1 MKKISIIIFFG
12 ALVTASPLFAMGFG
26 FYGTG
31 GLGRVDMLTIKSDG
45 DYKVSYSANNTF
57 YGGGLLFD
65 AGGSGDGFHNRLSIG
80 AESNSTFDSRY
91 EYRRLMRIGLNN
103 LFAFEVVNQGP
114 VRFFIGPLLGVQ
126 VLNGLAPTTRNEE
139 WGPNRLK
146 YSVAA
151 LAASGDPAFTAY
163 GLYYIYMDRIYK
175 RKLGAFIPVG
185 VSLGINIMLG
195 NSAALTIEAGFRC
208 GIYVLRKA
216 GFNYEG
222 YLNGGFIFG
231 AI

>member
-1 MKKISIIIFFG
+1 VG
-12 ALVTASPLFAMGFG
+12 A
-26 FYGTG
+26 
-31 GLGRVDMLTIKSDG
+31 
-45 DYKVSYSANNTF
+45 
-57 YGGGLLFD
+57 
-65 AGGSGDGFHNRLSIG
+65 
-80 AESNSTFDSRY
+80 
-91 EYRRLMRIGLNN
+91 
-103 LFAFEVVNQGP
+103 
-114 VRFFIGPLLGVQ
+114 
-126 VLNGLAPTTRNEE
+126 
-139 WGPNRLK
+139 NRLK

-151 LAASGDPAFTAY
+151 LAASGDPAFTTY

>member
-1 MKKISIIIFFG
+1 MKKIAIITFLG
-12 ALVTASPLFAMGFG
+12 ALVTAPPLFAMGFG

-45 DYKVSYSANNTF
+45 DYKVSYSTNNAF
-57 YGGGLLFD
+57 YGGGFLFD
-65 AGGSGDGFHNRLSIG
+65 SGGAGQGFHNRLSIG
-80 AESNSTFDSRY
+80 AEANTTFDSRY

-103 LFAFEVVNQGP
+103 LFAFEIVNEGP
-114 VRFFIGPLLGVQ
+114 VRFFIGPLLGFQ
-126 VLNGLAPTTRNEE
+126 VLNGLAPTTRNEV

-151 LAASGDPAFTAY
+151 LAATGDPAFARY
-163 GLYYIYMDRIYK
+163 GLYYIYIDHIYK

-185 VSLGINIMLG
+185 ISLGINIMLG
-195 NSAALTIEAGFRC
+195 KSAALTIEAGFRC